1 MVNTGK
7 ALETLGSAYLNI
19 MWPYELANEKWL
31 LYPASMTFE
40 DHPDTH
46 CTLSAALNP
55 LKLSSTSP
63 ARRPLAFNHTVRT
76 ESFSQLQRLIRL
88 ELTPVASDRLKVLTC
103 FLRSGEHVAH
113 MLRRK
118 VR

>member
-1 MVNTGK
+1 MVNAGK

-31 LYPASMTFE
+31 LYPASMKFQG
-40 DHPDTH
+40 HPETH

-63 ARRPLAFNHTVRT
+63 ARAPLAFNQTVGKRA
-76 ESFSQLQRLIRL
+76 FNID
-88 ELTPVASDRLKVLTC
+88 SD
-103 FLRSGEHVAH
+103 
-113 MLRRK
+113 
-118 VR
+118 